1 MNSHNSKGEPHGIWE
16 YSNRRVNYHNGEKHG
31 GYENYWDDKF
41 EIIFCRGYYNMGER
55 NNMWVWFDMCG
66 KSLYKKEFYL

>member
-1 MNSHNSKGEPHGIWE
+1 MVFGNMEIRGLIITMGRNM
-16 YSNRRVNYHNGEKHG
+16 G

-41 EIIFCRGYYNMGER
+41 EIIFCRGDYNMGER
-55 NNMWVWFDMCG
+55 NNMWIWFDMCG